1 MPYSYSK
8 SKPGPSYQTSYPSR
22 VTPVNAMSFSGPHG
36 GSGLG
41 LPFLGLPGLTPSMV
55 PEPVPEAEPSEAYA
69 PDPAYEPEGA
79 YAPGLVPNPVP
90 APGLVPEGEPA
101 PGRLYPDSVKLPG
114 LLPLPVP
121 LPEDSPRDS
130 GAPSLAPEGRKAY
143 RVESRNSLK
152 DLNNETARDIN
163 VSVGKSPDEVYGRVP
178 SDLIRDQI
186 ISGELPDTI
195 PDQVY
200 GYNRSNNIRDVVI
213 SGDLPDLVPDQIY
226 GQSGYDDLRWRS
238 FADVED
244 ELPDTVIS
252 SPKMAPEPV
261 LRPSPH
267 QNPVQLPQ
275 IMRTTTLQNV
285 PNLPVPEVLP
295 QAPVPAKTAREKN
308 IFEKAGTYLNNY
320 MVDKMENPA
329 RELGIQLGASLAAA
343 PIIGMAPAAAAAV
356 PQIVNAIPQAVQSV
370 KNVGQNVGSAIR
382 NIGAVGAGAFAGS
395 AAMPAFAE
403 SSNGWNAS
411 TQTYK
416 VPSSKVSAAVN
427 SVKQSIL
434 K

>member
-8 SKPGPSYQTSYPSR
+8 SKPGPTYQTSYPSR

-36 GSGLG
+36 GGGLG

-90 APGLVPEGEPA
+90 APGLVPDPA

-130 GAPSLAPEGRKAY
+130 GAPSLAPEGRKTY

-152 DLNNETARDIN
+152 DLNNETAREEN
-163 VSVGKSPDEVYGRVP
+163 VSVGKSPDEVYGKVP

-186 ISGELPDTI
+186 ISGELPDMV

-238 FADVED
+238 FADVEN

-261 LRPSPH
+261 LQPSPH

-275 IMRTTTLQNV
+275 MMRTTSLQNV

-295 QAPVPAKTAREKN
+295 QTMPAKTAREKN
-308 IFEKAGTYLNNY
+308 IFEKAATYVNNY

-403 SSNGWNAS
+403 SSNGWNAN

-427 SVKQSIL
+427 AVKQSVL